1 MWLGTQRP
9 SGEIPAWSFIM
20 QEKTDLA
27 AVRGVLSKAIIETK
41 SRMMAADL
49 KINEDDRNWLEAAV
63 VAEADVDM
71 SDAEAISEFED
82 TQSEADIDYNKLYD

>member
-1 MWLGTQRP
+1 
-9 SGEIPAWSFIM
+9 
-20 QEKTDLA
+20 LA

>member
-20 QEKTDLA
+20 
-27 AVRGVLSKAIIETK
+27 SKAIIETK

>member
-1 MWLGTQRP
+1 M
-9 SGEIPAWSFIM
+9 
-20 QEKTDLA
+20 A